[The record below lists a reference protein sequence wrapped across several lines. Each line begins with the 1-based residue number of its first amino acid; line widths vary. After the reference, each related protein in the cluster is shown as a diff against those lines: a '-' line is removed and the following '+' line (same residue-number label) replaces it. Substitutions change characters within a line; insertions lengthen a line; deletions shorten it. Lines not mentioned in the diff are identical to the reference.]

1 MVRRGDIFIAM
12 RLKPTSLVAAAA
24 LLLSGCASLGA
35 AEDADT
41 RKLTWFS
48 YVNGEDLRAQCSHDG
63 PDRYRLIY
71 NSKSSAQLRT
81 YEVQAA
87 SGEGKDGQSGG
98 GGAVVDARII
108 PAEAMWKRD
117 PEDTLETEQVTTM
130 RLYLSP
136 DQFEQLTLRLAETG
150 VFDGPAMGFHME
162 TGGVFWL
169 ASGCHDGT
177 YFLTA
182 FSNPSDRFEN
192 IGMSGQASG
201 RH

>member
-1 MVRRGDIFIAM
+1 MRCDDMLYRM
-12 RLKPTSLVAAAA
+12 RLTSIGLAAVVA
-24 LLLSGCASLGA
+24 LLLSGCASSGP
-35 AEDADT
+35 AEEADA

-48 YVNGEDLRAQCSHDG
+48 YVNGEDLRAQCSADG

-71 NSKSSAQLRT
+71 NSKSSGQLRT

-87 SGEGKDGQSGG
+87 GGEGNGGGAG

-108 PAEAMWKRD
+108 SAEAMWKRD
-117 PEDTLETEQVTTM
+117 PEDALDAEQVPTT

-136 DQFEQLTLRLAETG
+136 DQFERLTLRLAETG

-162 TGGVFWL
+162 AGGVFWL

>member
-1 MVRRGDIFIAM
+1 MVRRGDIVFAM
-12 RLKPTSLVAAAA
+12 RFKPIGLAAAAA

-35 AEDADT
+35 ADDADA

-71 NSKSSAQLRT
+71 NSKSSGQLRT

-87 SGEGKDGQSGG
+87 GDEGNGG
-98 GGAVVDARII
+98 GAGGAVVDARII
-108 PAEAMWKRD
+108 PAEAIWKRD
-117 PEDTLETEQVTTM
+117 PEDAMEAGQVSTT

-136 DQFEQLTLRLAETG
+136 DQFERLTLRLAETG
-150 VFDGPAMGFHME
+150 VFDGPVMGFRMQM
-162 TGGVFWL
+162 GGVFWL
-169 ASGCHDGT
+169 ASGCHDGA

-192 IGMSGQASG
+192 IGLGGQSFG
-201 RH
+201 RD